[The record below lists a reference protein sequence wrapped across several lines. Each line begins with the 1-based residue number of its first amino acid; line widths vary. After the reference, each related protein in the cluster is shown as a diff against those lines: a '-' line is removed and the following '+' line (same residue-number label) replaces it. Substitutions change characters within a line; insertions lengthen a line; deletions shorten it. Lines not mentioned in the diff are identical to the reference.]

1 MNYGFPLKSKNL
13 NLYSRINLKK
23 SKPISSFIDFK
34 NKNDTFKTIF
44 SNKEVLL
51 SLNRR
56 NEYNTYNNIIK
67 NSTILNSI
75 AKEKGRNKT
84 MKNIFKCKSLN
95 DILGKTNKNENN
107 NKLNKNNFLYLTSL
121 YKLPVIKSK
130 NILTKKASS
139 PNFSKSLNYNYL
151 SPSNNTSSIN
161 SLKSF
166 NDSISSSNN
175 ESINNFFNLRYNNEI
190 NKSISE
196 LNQSNNSRNKSKRKP
211 FSNLSASLKD
221 KYYIDIERKYN
232 HKLDAKLFPSDH
244 SIKDKIIHMK
254 KVSIFW
260 NSVFK
265 YCVPIINGQKYK
277 LQHIISS
284 ENKLN
289 NINSNLKQSYSNYY
303 DIFVKDDNKSIIKNY
318 KSNSQSKIFI

>member
-1 MNYGFPLKSKNL
+1 MNYGSSFKGKNL
-13 NLYSRINLKK
+13 NLFSRINLKK
-23 SKPISSFIDFK
+23 SKPINSFIDFK
-34 NKNDTFKTIF
+34 NKNDTFKTIL

-56 NEYNTYNNIIK
+56 KEYNTYNNNNIFK
-67 NSTILNSI
+67 NSTILNNI
-75 AKEKGRNKT
+75 IKEKARNKT
-84 MKNIFKCKSLN
+84 MKNIFKCKSVN
-95 DILGKTNKNENN
+95 DILEKTNKDENN
-107 NKLNKNNFLYLTSL
+107 NNLNKNNFLYLTSL

-130 NILTKKASS
+130 NILSKKPSS
-139 PNFSKSLNYNYL
+139 PNFSKSLNLNYIT
-151 SPSNNTSSIN
+151 PSNNTSSIN

-166 NDSISSSNN
+166 NDSISSFNN
-175 ESINNFFNLRYNNEI
+175 ESIYNYFNLRYNNEI
-190 NKSISE
+190 NKNISE
-196 LNQSNNSRNKSKRKP
+196 LNQSNHSNNNSKRKP

-221 KYYIDIERKYN
+221 KYYIDVEKKYN

-244 SIKDKIIHMK
+244 SIKDKIIYMK

-277 LQHIISS
+277 LQHMISS
-284 ENKLN
+284 ENKLK

-303 DIFVKDDNKSIIKNY
+303 DIFVKDDNKSIIKNN
-318 KSNSQSKIFI
+318 KSKSQ